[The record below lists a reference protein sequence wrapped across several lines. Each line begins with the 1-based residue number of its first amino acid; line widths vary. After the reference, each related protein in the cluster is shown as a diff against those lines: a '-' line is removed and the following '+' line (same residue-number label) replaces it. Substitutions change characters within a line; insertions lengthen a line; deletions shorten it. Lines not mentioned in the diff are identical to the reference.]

1 MINWPWDKAIFKG
14 IVRGGTKMI
23 KKMGL
28 TGWDKIKVVNC
39 IAELG
44 EGNRENETPIYI
56 HA

>member
-44 EGNRENETPIYI
+44 EGNRENETPTYI